1 MITFNDLGRR
11 PLVRFVPGEP
21 ASKLTLHHEAPARR
35 KGGLVV
41 PYDFAKVG
49 FFLFGFPRNGFGS
62 IDVSKECNL
71 RCSHC
76 YFFEGGDGAA
86 PAYGNRP
93 ELSIDEWIAKLEHLK
108 RSTSR
113 LEFPFFQCTWVG
125 GEPLIRKDLIDR
137 GRKYFRF
144 NTVVTNGT
152 IPLPDWPDVS
162 WYISIDGDEETHERI
177 RRRKGIYRRALQ
189 HVAERPNL
197 SVTIAYCI
205 TRANVGCLEQA
216 VIDWSRA
223 GARDMTFDFYTPI
236 GGMCDTDD
244 GLFLP
249 LSERDVVLDRLLA
262 LKAIYGDF
270 FVLPE
275 RAFRLMKSD
284 VCRKVTDSCL
294 FAKKGFALG
303 PDGVQKEKCMMGPKA
318 DCDRCGCVVPF
329 YLASLTDRQ
338 RILTDLKDELSHAA
352 RRVARGLFTA
362 VPG

>member
-1 MITFNDLGRR
+1 MRGMLGESTSR
-11 PLVRFVPGEP
+11 LVLRHEP
-21 ASKLTLHHEAPARR
+21 PARR
-35 KGGLVV
+35 PRGVL

-49 FFLFGFPRNGFGS
+49 FFLFGIPRNGFGS

-76 YFFEGGDGAA
+76 YFFEGREGAA
-86 PAYGNRP
+86 PAYAGRD
-93 ELSIDEWIAKLEHLK
+93 ELSIDEWIAKLEELK

-113 LEFPFFQCTWVG
+113 LGFPFFQCTWVG
-125 GEPLIRKDLIDR
+125 GEPLIRKELIER

-162 WYISIDGDEETHERI
+162 WCISIDGDEETHERI
-177 RRRKGIYRRALQ
+177 RRRKGIYRRAMQ
-189 HVAERPNL
+189 NVVERPNL

-205 TRANVGCLEQA
+205 TRANVDCLEQA

-236 GGMCDTDD
+236 GDMCDGNDE
-244 GLFLP
+244 LFLP
-249 LSERDVVLDRLLA
+249 LAERDVVLDKLLA
-262 LKAIYGDF
+262 LKEIYGDF

-275 RAFRLMKSD
+275 RAFRMMKSD
-284 VCRKVTDSCL
+284 VCRKITDSCL
-294 FAKKGFALG
+294 FARKSFAFA

-329 YLASLTDRQ
+329 YLASLTDRG
-338 RILTDLKDELSHAA
+338 RILRDLGNELSHAA

>member
-1 MITFNDLGRR
+1 MSD
-11 PLVRFVPGEP
+11 EP
-21 ASKLTLHHEAPARR
+21 SSLLTLHHEPPAPRPR
-35 KGGLVV
+35 PLVT
-41 PYDFAKVG
+41 PYDLAKVG
-49 FFLFGFPRNGFGS
+49 FFLFGFPQNGFGS

-76 YFFEGGDGAA
+76 YFFEGGDGDA

-113 LEFPFFQCTWVG
+113 LKFPFFQCTWVG
-125 GEPLIRKDLIDR
+125 GEPLIRKELIER
-137 GRKYFRF
+137 GRKYFKY

-177 RRRKGIYRRALQ
+177 RRKKGIYRRAMQ

-205 TRANVGCLEQA
+205 TRANAGCLEQA
-216 VIDWSRA
+216 IVDWSRA
-223 GARDMTFDFYTPI
+223 GARNMTFDFYTPI
-236 GGMCDTDD
+236 GNMCDGDD

-249 LSERDVVLDRLLA
+249 LVQRDVVLDKLLA

-284 VCRKVTDSCL
+284 VSRQVTGSCL
-294 FAKKGFALG
+294 FSRKAFAFG

-329 YLASLTDRQ
+329 YLASLTDRR
-338 RILTDLKDELSHAA
+338 RILGDLRDELSHAA